1 MDSIPQLFQQLKY
14 IEENIRIFY
23 GDRLILPTLNRMLA
37 NRRKMIKR
45 IQRRQI
51 KEFDHG

>member
-1 MDSIPQLFQQLKY
+1 MDTIPQLFEQLKY

-23 GDRLILPTLNRMLA
+23 GDRIILPTLNRMLN
-37 NRRKMIKR
+37 NRKKLIKR
-45 IQRRQI
+45 ILRRQI